1 MDKLKLRFSGFQNGD
16 FLSVLSRHSI
26 NSVTFSVTKISPP
39 LDICVFRTVL
49 RITRGKIGY
58 MDTMFKFITPITAWG
73 EGEGKDSYQNIDARA
88 LETGTE
94 FLLQVHIRTV
104 RSRGGGVTDY

>member
-1 MDKLKLRFSGFQNGD
+1 MEIF
-16 FLSVLSRHSI
+16 FLYFPAIPLIPSLFPSQKSLRHSI
-26 NSVTFSVTKISPP
+26 SVF
-39 LDICVFRTVL
+39 FRTVL
-49 RITRGKIGY
+49 RMTRRKIGY

-104 RSRGGGVTDY
+104 RSRGGE